1 MKCPHCLVEFHD
13 DPRQKIVREVKEK
26 DEVEGLY
33 TIGYWV
39 IESRFCPACNGFI
52 AYLISKDEDEEP
64 IERFIVYPKVSTRP
78 PCPPEVPKNIMEDY
92 NEACL
97 VLQDSP
103 KASAA
108 LSRRCLQNILR
119 EAAKVKPTNL
129 SDEIQEIL
137 DSKNLPS
144 YIATSIDAVRN
155 IGNFAAHPNK
165 STSTG
170 EVLPVEP
177 EEAEWNLDVL
187 EALFDFYYVQSAKIQ
202 QKRDALD
209 KKLQESG
216 KKPMK

>member
-1 MKCPHCLVEFHD
+1 MKCPHCLENFHD
-13 DPRQKIVREVKEK
+13 DPEEVIVNEIEELEEEGEK
-26 DEVEGLY
+26 Y

-39 IESRFCPACNGFI
+39 VESRFCPACNGFI

-64 IERFIVYPKVSTRP
+64 IERFLVYPKGSSRP
-78 PCPPEVPKNIMEDY
+78 PCPPEVPKNIGEDY
-92 NEACL
+92 TEACL
-97 VLQDSP
+97 VLPDSP

-119 EAAKVKPTNL
+119 ETAKVKPANL
-129 SDEIQEIL
+129 FDEIQEVL
-137 DSKNLPS
+137 DNKSIPTH
-144 YIATSIDAVRN
+144 IAESIDAVRN

-170 EVLPVEP
+170 EIFPVEP

-187 EALFDFYYVQSAKIQ
+187 EALFDYYYVLPAKT
-202 QKRDALD
+202 QKKRAALN
-209 KKLQESG
+209 KKLQEAG